1 MDRATRR
8 EQRILHLEEN
18 VAKLRAEQNRLKG
31 LTSQEER
38 KRDTR
43 WKILVGSMIKERVK
57 KGAWS
62 EKGLET
68 AMDEFLE
75 RDRDPGDFWAAPPLG
90 QRGEDGGVRE
100 GLGDLVSIQAAGV
113 SIEAAKGGGRPQF
126 RTQSSPP

>member
-31 LTSQEER
+31 LTSQEQR

-75 RDRDPGDFWAAPPLG
+75 RDRDREIFGLPP
-90 QRGEDGGVRE
+90 RSDSVAKTGG
-100 GLGDLVSIQAAGV
+100 
-113 SIEAAKGGGRPQF
+113 
-126 RTQSSPP
+126 